1 MPERQIVG
9 EQVPIRHLPNS
20 AVLNRAG
27 ICGGVSEHTAA
38 RKAEDCIQDDA
49 VVTVRQ
55 KIDKLKILCKLYI
68 YKIRLL

>member
-9 EQVPIRHLPNS
+9 EQVPVRHLPNS

-38 RKAEDCIQDDA
+38 RKAEDDA